1 VIQAPVRT
9 EKVAET
15 PFIGIK
21 KKKKI
26 KKNQETKPTK
36 KLQNHPPKT

>member
-21 KKKKI
+21 KKKK
-26 KKNQETKPTK
+26 K
-36 KLQNHPPKT
+36 